1 MNFQIKQEK
10 FEGPLELL
18 VQLIEREKLSISEVS
33 LARVTEDYIRYVKSF
48 EKLDPEALAGFLVIA
63 AQLMLIK
70 SRSLLPS
77 LKFSEEEE
85 ASLGELEQRLS
96 QYQRIRALAE
106 GLKKRGGQRL
116 LIASRESYF
125 GMNSVFYPPP
135 NLTLDTMREAFIGF
149 LAALPKFE
157 KLVRDKIKRIISLE
171 ERMRHIQTFLQQTLE
186 QKFSDIIK
194 GAKEKIDVII
204 SFLAILELAKQKFI
218 ELKQEELFQDIVV
231 KRSPIL

>member
-33 LARVTEDYIRYVKSF
+33 LARVTEDYIRYVRSF
-48 EKLDPEALAGFLVIA
+48 EKLDPEALAGFLVVA

-70 SRSLLPS
+70 SRSLLPT

-85 ASLGELEQRLS
+85 ASLDELEQRLNE
-96 QYQRIRALAE
+96 YQRIRALAE
-106 GLKKRGGQRL
+106 GLKKREEQHL

-125 GMNSVFYPPP
+125 GMEFIFYPPP
-135 NLTLDTMREAFIGF
+135 NLGLSDLREAFIGF

-157 KLVRDKIKRIISLE
+157 KLVQDKIKRIISLE
-171 ERMRHIQTFLQQTLE
+171 ERMRHIQIFLQQTIE
-186 QKFSDIIK
+186 QKFSEIIK
-194 GAKEKIDVII
+194 GAKEKVDVII
-204 SFLAILELAKQKFI
+204 SFLAILELEKGKFI
-218 ELKQEELFQDIVV
+218 ELKQDE
-231 KRSPIL
+231 RWRTG